1 MTIAKTTSRAQYT
14 GDGSTVAFSFPY
26 RFFADT
32 DLEVYLTVSGV
43 ETLQTLTTHYTVS
56 NAGDETGGTVTFL
69 TAPASGA
76 TVTILRVLPLTQSVD
91 YQANDPFP
99 PETHEQALDR
109 LTLQGQ
115 QLSERQGRALI
126 APASDTASLEL
137 PLDRAS
143 KFLYFDASKNPV
155 AAAGVSDVAVSAF
168 MATPVAATGAED
180 FQQKVGID
188 EGIFFAPRTG
198 VTYDEGLLYYD
209 DDRKA
214 LTFFNDETEVALNIG
229 QEVWAHVRNATGS
242 TITNGQV
249 VYING
254 ATGDKPTIA
263 LADADTEATSRLIG
277 LATHNIENN
286 SNGFVTIAG
295 EVGGLNTSAFSE
307 GDLLYLSST
316 AGGLTTTKPGDGK
329 HNRVVGVVARAH
341 ATQGSI
347 FVHAMCEGLTLS
359 QAVWNTGTSTDEA
372 LISPAKLKQAAALD
386 VETALTT
393 SGASAYGFTGI
404 PAGARRITVMLS
416 GVSLSGTDDI
426 LIQLGDSGGYE
437 NTGYSATSVLQDGSG
452 NNAQSS
458 TAGYPINSLGATTVV
473 SGAVVLTRITGNTWV
488 AFGTLANPPGD
499 DTITVGGT
507 KTLSAELD
515 RVQVTVT
522 GSDTFDAGTVNIA
535 VEM

>member
-188 EGIFFAPRTG
+188 DGIFFAPRTG

-209 DDRKA
+209 DDKKA
-214 LTFFNDETEVALNIG
+214 LTFFNDETEAALNIG

-254 ATGDKPTIA
+254 ATGNKPTIA
-263 LADADTEATSRLIG
+263 LADADAEATSRLIG
-277 LATHNIENN
+277 LATHDIENN

-295 EVGGLNTSAFSE
+295 EVGGLNTSAFSD

-316 AGGLTTTKPGDGK
+316 AGALTATKPGDGK
-329 HNRVVGVVARAH
+329 HNRIVGVVARAH

-347 FVHAMCEGLTLS
+347 FVHAMNEGLTLS
-359 QAVWNTGTSTDEA
+359 QATWNTGTSTDEA
-372 LISPAKLKQAAALD
+372 LISPAKLKNASGLVQMQRATVATAAD
-386 VETALTT
+386 YTT
-393 SGASAYGFTGI
+393 TI
-404 PAGARRITVMLS
+404 P
-416 GVSLSGTDDI
+416 
-426 LIQLGDSGGYE
+426 
-437 NTGYSATSVLQDGSG
+437 
-452 NNAQSS
+452 
-458 TAGYPINSLGATTVV
+458 
-473 SGAVVLTRITGNTWV
+473 
-488 AFGTLANPPGD
+488 FD
-499 DTITVGGT
+499 DTIPQNTEGSEVL
-507 KTLSAELD
+507 TLAITPTNASNLLVVDAVIYCSSSIATAFALALFRDSTANALQVEADYHPQNAVVQPIRIRHVVAAGSTSA
-515 RVQVTVT
+515 T
-522 GSDTFDAGTVNIA
+522 TFKLRLGPSTAATLTVNGEATATRRFGGALISSMTVSEVRA
-535 VEM
+535 